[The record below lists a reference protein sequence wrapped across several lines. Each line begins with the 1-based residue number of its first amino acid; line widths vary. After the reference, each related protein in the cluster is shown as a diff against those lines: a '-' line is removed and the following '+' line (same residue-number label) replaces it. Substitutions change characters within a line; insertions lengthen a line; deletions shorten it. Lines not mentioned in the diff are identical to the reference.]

1 MQLRVHPK
9 LKNWPPNWGGSY
21 SHDDQFLSS
30 GWEDAVLDH
39 AIILGPDRLGPERL
53 QVVVEYKENEHKGT
67 LLSDDPAFLL
77 QLSRKLSKEYLGQSM
92 REIGRLD
99 IDF

>member
-1 MQLRVHPK
+1 MKLRVHPK
-9 LKNWPPNWGGSY
+9 LKNWPPQWGGSY
-21 SHDDQFLSS
+21 RHDDQFLSS
-30 GWEDAVLDH
+30 GSEDAVLEH

-53 QVVVEYKENEHKGT
+53 QVAVEYEGNEHKGT

-77 QLSRKLSKEYLGQSM
+77 QLSRKLSKECLGRPM
-92 REIGRLD
+92 REIGSLD